1 MPITICLKVKL
12 YIKFFLV
19 PYNYPNFPMPP
30 IQTMPLS
37 NTSMI
42 NYTYLNQ
49 YQAFSPQPQPSYNS
63 YIPAT
68 TNKYSNQAGY
78 FTNPSTQPIFNTIYP
93 NKMAGQ
99 MPPVQN
105 QMNTPNLPVTNPP
118 AVQNVQPSLEAPV
131 KKSINLNAQSFIP
144 KGLKITTP
152 TPSVDVQEDHKVE
165 NAETQTDNKSLVV
178 SRQSSNLADNVITP
192 DDSSKNLNP
201 RFDSPAVETKSEN
214 LLFKDNLNKKENQEK
229 NIAESTS
236 ASLNNNIS
244 ENSKT
249 NKPEPLKEKPK
260 SEKTS
265 LLSNILNNP
274 TPSSTK
280 AAEKIVI
287 TPMTQTKKKTNETS
301 RAIEEKAR
309 QLKEQE
315 KLKKEEKFKQEIQ
328 QKNNAA
334 ITSSARKNIV
344 ESEKKIAQVERE
356 VEKQKEPELQLEEVE
371 TDNNLEDS
379 KDTDDKVAEYKI
391 EKFYFRVYE
400 NEDLSENKN
409 RYSFDY
415 LFSFR
420 NWKICTETK
429 LIEDLS
435 NGHFKELRENVE
447 EVSNNKSQNNRNDKG
462 GFGKKGMRYKEEQNQ
477 PKISNENTAFQRS
490 AKIEM
495 KAPQQ
500 EQKEITPVVDGE
512 GLGKWGRKDLTK
524 EEKVATDFKSRREE
538 EVKKDPIRFKLTE
551 YIKKKNF

>member
-1 MPITICLKVKL
+1 M
-12 YIKFFLV
+12 
-19 PYNYPNFPMPP
+19 PYNYANFPMQP
-30 IQTMPLS
+30 IQNIPLS
-37 NTSMI
+37 NNSMI

-49 YQAFSPQPQPSYNS
+49 YQPFPPQPQSAYNS
-63 YIPAT
+63 YIPGA
-68 TNKYSNQAGY
+68 TNKYSNQANY
-78 FTNPSTQPIFNTIYP
+78 FTNPSTAQPIYNSMYP
-93 NKMAGQ
+93 NKMGAQ

-105 QMNTPNLPVTNPP
+105 QMNTPNLPVVNPP
-118 AVQNVQPSLEAPV
+118 AVQNVQPTLEAPV

-165 NAETQTDNKSLVV
+165 NAETQTDNKSSTA

-192 DDSSKNLNP
+192 NVSSKDLNP
-201 RFDSPAVETKSEN
+201 IIDIPAVESKREN
-214 LLFKDNLNKKENQEK
+214 LLVKDNQTLNKKENQEK

-236 ASLNNNIS
+236 AAINNNIS

-274 TPSSTK
+274 TPSSSK

-315 KLKKEEKFKQEIQ
+315 KSKKEEKFKQEIQ

-344 ESEKKIAQVERE
+344 ESEKKNAQVERE
-356 VEKQKEPELQLEEVE
+356 VEKQKEPELKQEEVE
-371 TDNNLEDS
+371 IDNDLEDS

-447 EVSNNKSQNNRNDKG
+447 EVSNNKNQNNRNDKG

-551 YIKKKNF
+551 YIKIKFLILFF